1 LSQQRGSLIIVD
13 DNQMNRDALSRRLE
27 RKGYT
32 VQVAED
38 GQRAL
43 ALISQ
48 HPFDLVL
55 LDVEMPVMSG
65 LDVLKVLRDTYS
77 PTQMPIIMVTAKTQ
91 SADIVEALRLGAND
105 YITKPI
111 DFPVALARIHTQLSH
126 KWAVEALRES
136 EERYALAVNG
146 ANDGLWDWNLKTNE
160 VYFSARWQAMLGFQ
174 EGEIGVSP
182 EEWFTRVHPED
193 LASVKQAIMAHL
205 EGTTAHFEHEYRM
218 LHQNGTYRWILS
230 RGLAVRDSS
239 GCASRIAG
247 SQTDITAGKV
257 IDPLTGLP
265 NRLLFVEQ
273 LDRALKRT
281 GRHPDYVFALL
292 FLDLDRFKVV
302 NDSLGP
308 GIGDQLLIAVAQR
321 LQACLRSTDTITR
334 YEPGH
339 TVARLE
345 GDAFAILL
353 DDITHVRDATRVA
366 ERLLGELTLP
376 FLVQGH
382 EVFTSATIGIA
393 VSATGYNRPEEILR
407 DADTAM
413 HRAKA
418 LGKTGYELFDAA
430 MRDQALC
437 RMHLELDLR
446 KAIEHETLQVYYQ
459 PIVALDTGIIHG
471 FEALVRW
478 QHPQRGLISPEEFIP
493 IAEETKMILPLGS
506 SVLSQACRQMKVW
519 QEGFGALAPSLISV
533 NLSSKQFAHPDLVQ
547 HIHTILLDTG
557 LAACCLKLEITES
570 AFMEDLEAAIALLWQ
585 LKSTGIQLSIDDFG
599 TGYSSLS
606 YLYRLPVDTL
616 KIDRSFVSRLGA
628 PGADADLVGTI
639 VSLAHR
645 LQLDVIAEGVET
657 AEQVAQLQALAC
669 EYGQGYYFSRPM
681 PAAAASSFIESWPE
695 IRRSSTAFP
704 RPPDP
709 LQLRTTP

>member
-1 LSQQRGSLIIVD
+1 MSQQRGSLIIVD

-27 RKGYT
+27 RKGYA

-43 ALISQ
+43 TLISQ
-48 HPFDLVL
+48 HLFDLVL
-55 LDVEMPVMSG
+55 LDIEMPVMSG
-65 LDVLKVLRDTYS
+65 LDVLKVLRATYA

-91 SADIVEALRLGAND
+91 STDIVEALRLGAND
-105 YITKPI
+105 YVTKPI

-136 EERYALAVNG
+136 EERYALAMNG
-146 ANDGLWDWNLKTNE
+146 ANDGLWDWNLKLDE
-160 VYFSARWQAMLGFQ
+160 VYFSARWKAMLGFQ
-174 EGEIGVSP
+174 VGEIGVSP

-193 LASVKQAIMAHL
+193 LASVKQAITAHL
-205 EGTTAHFEHEYRM
+205 EGTTAHFEYEYRM

-230 RGLAVRDSS
+230 RGLAVRDGS
-239 GCASRIAG
+239 GRPSRIAG

-281 GRHPDYVFALL
+281 GRYPDYVFALL

-308 GIGDQLLIAVAQR
+308 CIGDQLLIAVAQR
-321 LQACLRSTDTITR
+321 LQACLRSTDTITH

-353 DDITHVRDATRVA
+353 DDITHARDATRVA
-366 ERLLGELTLP
+366 ERLLRELTLP

-393 VSATGYNRPEEILR
+393 VSATGYDRPEELLR

-430 MRDQALC
+430 MRDQALS

-446 KAIEHETLQVYYQ
+446 KVIEHEALQVYYQ
-459 PIVALDTGIIHG
+459 PIVALDTGSIHG

-478 QHPQRGLISPEEFIP
+478 WHPQRGLISPEEFIP
-493 IAEETKMILPLGS
+493 IAEETKMILPLGN
-506 SVLSQACRQMKVW
+506 SVLSQACCQMKAW
-519 QEGFGALAPSLISV
+519 QERFGALAPSLISV
-533 NLSSKQFAHPDLVQ
+533 NLSSKQLAHPDLVQ
-547 HIHTILLDTG
+547 HIHTMLLDTG

-585 LKSTGIQLSIDDFG
+585 LKSTGIRLSIDDFG

-616 KIDRSFVSRLGA
+616 KIDRSFVSQMGA

-657 AEQVAQLQALAC
+657 AEHVAQLQALGC

-681 PAAAASSFIESWPE
+681 PAAEASRFMETWPD
-695 IRRSSTAFP
+695 IMRSATVFP
-704 RPPDP
+704 KSPD
-709 LQLRTTP
+709 LQRLQTTP

>member
-27 RKGYT
+27 RKGYA
-32 VQVAED
+32 VHVAED

-43 ALISQ
+43 ALIAQ
-48 HPFDLVL
+48 QPFDLVL
-55 LDVEMPVMSG
+55 LDIEMPVMSG
-65 LDVLKVLRDTYS
+65 LDVLKVLRATYA
-77 PTQMPIIMVTAKTQ
+77 PTQLPIIMVTAKTQ

-105 YITKPI
+105 YVTKPI

-126 KWAVEALRES
+126 KWAVEALQES

-146 ANDGLWDWNLKTNE
+146 ANDGLWDWNLKSNE
-160 VYFSARWQAMLGFQ
+160 VYFSARWQAMLGLQ

-193 LASVKQAIMAHL
+193 LAAVKQAIMAHVD
-205 EGTTAHFEHEYRM
+205 GTTAHFEHEYRM

-230 RGLAVRDSS
+230 RGLAVRDGS
-239 GCASRIAG
+239 GRATRLAG
-247 SQTDITAGKV
+247 SQTDITASKV

-281 GRHPDYVFALL
+281 GRHPDYMFALL

-308 GIGDQLLIAVAQR
+308 CIGDQLLIAVAQR
-321 LQACLRSTDTITR
+321 LQACLRSTDTITH

-353 DDITHVRDATRVA
+353 DDITHVRDASRVA
-366 ERLLGELTLP
+366 ERLLRELTLP
-376 FLVQGH
+376 FLVQDH

-393 VSATGYNRPEEILR
+393 VSATGYDRPEELLR

-418 LGKTGYELFDAA
+418 LGKTGYELFDPA
-430 MRDQALC
+430 MRDQALG
-437 RMHLELDLR
+437 RMHLELELR
-446 KAIEHETLQVYYQ
+446 KAIEHEALLVYYQ
-459 PIVALDTGIIHG
+459 PIVALDTGTIHG

-478 QHPQRGLISPEEFIP
+478 QHPQRGLISPQEFIP
-493 IAEETKMILPLGS
+493 IAEETKMILPLGN
-506 SVLSQACRQMKVW
+506 SVLRQACRQMQAW
-519 QEGFGALAPSLISV
+519 QERFGAQAPCLISV
-533 NLSSKQFAHPDLVQ
+533 NLSSKQLAHPGLMQ
-547 HIHTILLDTG
+547 HIHTMLLDTG
-557 LAACCLKLEITES
+557 LAACYLKLEITES

-585 LKSTGIQLSIDDFG
+585 LKSAGIRLSIDDFG

-616 KIDRSFVSRLGA
+616 KIDRSFVSRLGT

-657 AEQVAQLQALAC
+657 AAHVAQLQALGC
-669 EYGQGYYFSRPM
+669 EYGQGYYFARPM
-681 PAAAASSFIESWPE
+681 PAAEASSFLETWPD
-695 IRRSSTAFP
+695 IVRSATVFSQSPTSP
-704 RPPDP
+704 RPP
-709 LQLRTTP
+709 TTL

>member
-1 LSQQRGSLIIVD
+1 VSQQRGSLIIVD

-32 VQVAED
+32 VHVAEE

-43 ALISQ
+43 ALIAQ
-48 HPFDLVL
+48 QPFDLVL
-55 LDVEMPVMSG
+55 LDIEMPVMSG
-65 LDVLKVLRDTYS
+65 LEVLQVLRATYA
-77 PTQMPIIMVTAKTQ
+77 PTQLPIIMVTAKTQ

-105 YITKPI
+105 YVTKPI

-126 KWAVEALRES
+126 KWAVEALQES

-146 ANDGLWDWNLKTNE
+146 ANDGLWDWNLKINE
-160 VYFSARWQAMLGFQ
+160 VYFSARWQAMLGLQ

-182 EEWFTRVHPED
+182 EEWFRRVHPED
-193 LASVKQAIMAHL
+193 LAAVKQAIMAHL

-230 RGLAVRDSS
+230 RGLAVRDGS
-239 GCASRIAG
+239 GRASRLAG

-273 LDRALKRT
+273 LDRTLKRT
-281 GRHPDYVFALL
+281 GRHPDYMFALL
-292 FLDLDRFKVV
+292 VLDLDRFKVV

-308 GIGDQLLIAVAQR
+308 CIGDQLLIAVAQR
-321 LQACLRSTDTITR
+321 LQACLRSTDTITH

-339 TVARLE
+339 MVARLE

-353 DDITHVRDATRVA
+353 DDITHVGDASRVA
-366 ERLLGELTLP
+366 ERLLRELTLP

-393 VSATGYNRPEEILR
+393 VSATGYDRPEALLR

-418 LGKTGYELFDAA
+418 LGKTGYELFDPA
-430 MRDQALC
+430 MRDQALG
-437 RMHLELDLR
+437 RMHLELELR
-446 KAIEHETLQVYYQ
+446 KAIEHEALQVYYQ
-459 PIVALDTGIIHG
+459 PIVALDTGVIHG

-478 QHPQRGLISPEEFIP
+478 QHPQRGLISPQEFIP
-493 IAEETKMILPLGS
+493 IAEETKMILPLGN
-506 SVLSQACRQMKVW
+506 SVLRQACRQMQAW
-519 QEGFGALAPSLISV
+519 QERFGTLAPRLISV
-533 NLSSKQFAHPDLVQ
+533 NLSSKQLTHPGLMQ
-547 HIHTILLDTG
+547 HIHTMLLDTG

-585 LKSTGIQLSIDDFG
+585 LKSAGIRLSIDDFG

-657 AEQVAQLQALAC
+657 AAHVAQLQALGC
-669 EYGQGYYFSRPM
+669 EYAQGYYFARPM
-681 PAAAASSFIESWPE
+681 PAAEASSFIETWPE
-695 IRRSSTAFP
+695 IRRATTAFP
-704 RPPDP
+704 PSPAPPR
-709 LQLRTTP
+709 L

>member
-1 LSQQRGSLIIVD
+1 MDLSLPEMDGWEATRRLKAAPATGSIPLIVLSSHAMTGDRERALAAGGDDFDTKPVDFQRLLAKIDVLLQGGTALSQQRGSLIIVD

-27 RKGYT
+27 RKGYA

-105 YITKPI
+105 YVTKPI

-146 ANDGLWDWNLKTNE
+146 ANDGLWDWNLKIDE
-160 VYFSARWQAMLGFQ
+160 VYFSARWKAMLGFQ

-193 LASVKQAIMAHL
+193 LASQDKLSAHV

-230 RGLAVRDSS
+230 RGLAVRDAADA
-239 GCASRIAG
+239 ASRIAG

-308 GIGDQLLIAVAQR
+308 LGDLLIAVAQR
-321 LQACLRSTDTITR
+321 LQACLRSTDTITLTSQDIR
-334 YEPGH
+334 WRAWKGMRSPFSSTTSHTCVTPPGWQNGCSGNSPC
-339 TVARLE
+339 RSWC
-345 GDAFAILL
+345 
-353 DDITHVRDATRVA
+353 R
-366 ERLLGELTLP
+366 
-376 FLVQGH
+376 
-382 EVFTSATIGIA
+382 
-393 VSATGYNRPEEILR
+393 
-407 DADTAM
+407 
-413 HRAKA
+413 
-418 LGKTGYELFDAA
+418 A
-430 MRDQALC
+430 MRC
-437 RMHLELDLR
+437 
-446 KAIEHETLQVYYQ
+446 
-459 PIVALDTGIIHG
+459 
-471 FEALVRW
+471 
-478 QHPQRGLISPEEFIP
+478 SP
-493 IAEETKMILPLGS
+493 LPL
-506 SVLSQACRQMKVW
+506 SVL
-519 QEGFGALAPSLISV
+519 P
-533 NLSSKQFAHPDLVQ
+533 
-547 HIHTILLDTG
+547 
-557 LAACCLKLEITES
+557 
-570 AFMEDLEAAIALLWQ
+570 
-585 LKSTGIQLSIDDFG
+585 
-599 TGYSSLS
+599 
-606 YLYRLPVDTL
+606 
-616 KIDRSFVSRLGA
+616 
-628 PGADADLVGTI
+628 
-639 VSLAHR
+639 
-645 LQLDVIAEGVET
+645 
-657 AEQVAQLQALAC
+657 
-669 EYGQGYYFSRPM
+669 
-681 PAAAASSFIESWPE
+681 
-695 IRRSSTAFP
+695 
-704 RPPDP
+704 
-709 LQLRTTP
+709 